1 MTLNV
6 PGGTPSARQPT
17 TDLAMIFSH
26 RGVWYALLLGLFVA
40 SAGYLCWN
48 ATGRPVEW
56 WTSSEEEIPDQEVRR
71 RESLEAWRAEL
82 FSTWKVKDQI
92 ARDLIA
98 RQLTFREAVARFREV
113 DGKKLDPE
121 IYARSLRLSFPG
133 ASMEEQLCRKLI
145 RHALELVGNKPEEEA
160 ALRERLETELEEYLQ
175 EGSTRA
181 RGGG

>member
-1 MTLNV
+1 
-6 PGGTPSARQPT
+6 
-17 TDLAMIFSH
+17 MIFSH
-26 RGVWYALLLGLFVA
+26 RGVWYAVLLGLLVA

-71 RESLEAWRAEL
+71 RESLEVWRAEL

-98 RQLTFREAVARFREV
+98 RRLTFREAVARFRKV

-133 ASMEEQLCRKLI
+133 ASKEEQLCRKLI

-175 EGSTRA
+175 KGSTRT

>member
-1 MTLNV
+1 
-6 PGGTPSARQPT
+6 
-17 TDLAMIFSH
+17 MIFSH
-26 RGVWYALLLGLFVA
+26 RGVWYTLLLGLLVA
-40 SAGYLCWN
+40 GAGYLCWN

-56 WTSSEEEIPDQEVRR
+56 WTSSEEEIPDEEVRR
-71 RESLEAWRAEL
+71 REALEAWRAEL

-98 RQLTFREAVARFREV
+98 KRLTLREAVARFRKV

-121 IYARSLRLSFPG
+121 IYARSLRLTFPG
-133 ASMEEQLCRKLI
+133 ASMEEQLCHKLI
-145 RHALELVGNKPEEEA
+145 RHALELVGNKPDVKA
-160 ALRERLETELEEYLQ
+160 ALRVRLETELEEYLQ